1 MFIVLDWD
9 RMEPIHSRYNLWGP
23 SWEDCTNGHRATEI
37 SVWPHWSLRYK
48 RQFWYHILF
57 TMIIHNCNKSEL
69 IWIIKS
75 FLFCYFMFKK
85 HIQTH
90 IKLKVKKLFIW
101 KLILL
106 TVLFILVGSRRWMF
120 ISNVYS
126 MFIMAKRYH
135 FFKYGYYNST

>member
-1 MFIVLDWD
+1 MFIILDWD

-23 SWEDCTNGHRATEI
+23 SREDCTNGHRATEI

-90 IKLKVKKLFIW
+90 IKLKVKKLFIL
-101 KLILL
+101 KINF
-106 TVLFILVGSRRWMF
+106 TNCTFYSCGQQEMDIYIKCLFYVHNG
-120 ISNVYS
+120 
-126 MFIMAKRYH
+126 
-135 FFKYGYYNST
+135 